1 MTAKNVL
8 EPLAWLLQILTGIAM
23 VFLVTFHFL
32 TTHAVEGALE
42 YEKVAERFVVYSP
55 IYVALLLVVVFHAF
69 NGLRAILLDTSFWA
83 KRKRATDVISL
94 LLMLL
99 AISAGAYVFTAF
111 II

>member
-8 EPLAWLLQILTGIAM
+8 EPLAWLLQVLTGMAM

-32 TTHAVEGALE
+32 TTHTAEGALE
-42 YEKVAERFVVYSP
+42 YAHVAERFAMYSP

-83 KRKRATDVISL
+83 RRRRATNVLSL
-94 LLMLL
+94 LLMLV
-99 AISAGAYVFTAF
+99 AIAVGGF
-111 II
+111 ILSIFK